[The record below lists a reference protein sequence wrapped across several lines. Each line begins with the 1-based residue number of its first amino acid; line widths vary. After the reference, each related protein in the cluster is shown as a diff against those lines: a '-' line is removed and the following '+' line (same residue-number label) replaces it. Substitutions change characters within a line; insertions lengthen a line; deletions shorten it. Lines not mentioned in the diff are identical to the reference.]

1 VVFGLS
7 TDYQVFLL
15 SRIREEWQRTGDNA
29 GAVRQGVTET
39 ARVIVMAMAI
49 MVCVFGSFGFSG
61 QRIVASIGIGMAVA
75 VVIDALLVRLT
86 LVPALM
92 KLAGRW
98 NWAYPRWAER
108 LTPRLPVEAPAEL
121 SHEIT
126 RPSAIIRS

>member
-1 VVFGLS
+1 
-7 TDYQVFLL
+7 
-15 SRIREEWQRTGDNA
+15 
-29 GAVRQGVTET
+29 
-39 ARVIVMAMAI
+39 MAMAI